1 MTTAEEIRQAN
12 APPPQISLAWM
23 FYKYSFVVPIP
34 GMRKKEGLKENLG
47 SAEITLT
54 EKEFDEIEKALSNI
68 TIHGNRTDE
77 EIAKLRE

>member
-1 MTTAEEIRQAN
+1 
-12 APPPQISLAWM
+12 
-23 FYKYSFVVPIP
+23 
-34 GMRKKEGLKENLG
+34 MRKKEGLKENLG